1 MSETD
6 QLAKVLENILN
17 PLATDRKANEEM
29 LTTSA
34 KGNPDAFVSG
44 LLAVLKGNYVDAV
57 KQSACFWLK
66 NALSTF
72 HSGLDDMYA
81 KISPDTR
88 TAFQLQTFECVA
100 VEQNKVVR
108 NQLAD
113 VIGDV
118 AASLLQNDD
127 LAKELGVTTE
137 QIWPN

>member
-1 MSETD
+1 
-6 QLAKVLENILN
+6 
-17 PLATDRKANEEM
+17 
-29 LTTSA
+29 
-34 KGNPDAFVSG
+34 
-44 LLAVLKGNYVDAV
+44 
-57 KQSACFWLK
+57 
-66 NALSTF
+66 
-72 HSGLDDMYA
+72 MYT

-100 VEQNKVVR
+100 AEQNKVVR